1 MASTVKIV
9 NKNTNPTVVA
19 EPLNFTVISPTGITN
34 PAVPYNE
41 YMADIASVNDGSVYV
56 PLFNKVQYFK
66 LPAGHILTLQIADDN
81 ANEFAYYKQLEVAGC
96 DITVTGTTSKL
107 EEVSIVFDKTTMTA
121 AGSITAT
128 TTPAGQTVTWASS
141 DETVATVSSGT
152 VTKVANGTAII
163 TGTITVDGITAIASC
178 TVTFS

>member
-9 NKNTNPTVVA
+9 NKKTNPTVVS
-19 EPLNFTVISPTGITN
+19 EPLNFTTISPTGVTT

-41 YMADIASVNDGSVYV
+41 YVADIASINDGTVWV
-56 PLFNKVQYFK
+56 PLFNKVQYFPLK
-66 LPAGHILTLQIADDN
+66 AGNILTLQIADDN
-81 ANEFAYYKQLEVAGC
+81 ANEFAYYNQLEVEGC
-96 DITVTGTTSKL
+96 DITVTGTNSKI

-128 TTPAGQTVTWASS
+128 TTPAGQTVSWSSS

-163 TGTITVDGITAIASC
+163 TGTITVDGITALATC